1 MTSTCDPA
9 RRYAIVFNARSGS
22 VTPDV
27 TAAGLVDRLHECGL
41 AVAGGFNP
49 NGSLATQIQEAVE
62 SDANIVV
69 AAGGDGTA
77 TAVASAV
84 VSTDKALA
92 VLPLG
97 TANLLARDLG
107 IPLGIDD
114 AVAQLKTMSVRRIDV
129 GDINRTLFLHKVVIG
144 FVPGVAAARERL
156 RDDTSIGAVVTFLKR
171 VVRRVLQARHL
182 KVKLTVNHDRREE
195 VHAAAIAVANNAYD
209 EGVGRFFTRNSLD
222 GGILSVYIL
231 RRSNITAMLKLAA
244 GMLIG
249 RWKRIEEL
257 SISTASDVVIQ
268 SRRRR
273 LVTMIDGEVA
283 TFDTPLHIRIKPKA
297 LKVLAPA
304 PDAGP
309 VETPGESQSR

>member
-1 MTSTCDPA
+1 MTPTSDPA

-22 VTPDV
+22 VTPDM
-27 TAAGLVDRLHECGL
+27 TAGGLVDRFHECGL

-49 NGSLATQIQEAVE
+49 STSLATQLQEAAA
-62 SDANIVV
+62 SDANVVV

-84 VSTDKALA
+84 VGTDKALA
-92 VLPLG
+92 LLPLG

-107 IPLGIDD
+107 IPLDIDD
-114 AVAQLKTMSVRRIDV
+114 AIARLKTMSVRRIDV
-129 GDINRTLFLHKVVIG
+129 GDINRTLFLHKIVIG

-156 RDDTSIGAVVTFLKR
+156 RGDTSIGAFVTFLKR
-171 VVRRVLQARHL
+171 VIRRVLQARHL
-182 KVKLTVNHDRREE
+182 KVELTKNHDREE

-209 EGVGRFFTRNSLD
+209 EGVGRFFTRSSLD
-222 GGILSVYIL
+222 GGTLSVYIL
-231 RRSNITAMLKLAA
+231 RRSSITAMLKLAA

-249 RWKRIEEL
+249 RWKRSEEL
-257 SISTASDVVIQ
+257 SISTACDVVIQ

-283 TFDTPLHIRIKPKA
+283 TFDTPLHIQIKPKA

-304 PDAGP
+304 PGAGP
-309 VETPGESQSR
+309 VETLGESQSR